1 MYTSLNY
8 GKIVYMPKQF
18 STKHCY
24 KLYFIT
30 KWYCLCILILHNFYH
45 FYLLSRK
52 YWCNYFWTAYLHGNC
67 CCPFTQSCL
76 TLCNPMN
83 CSTPGFPVLHHL
95 PELAQT
101 HVHWVSDA
109 IQPSRPLSPLSPPTL
124 NLSQH
129 LGLFQWVAL
138 HIRWSEYW
146 SFSICPSSDYSGLI
160 YFRID
165 WFDLLASPAPQLESI
180 SSLALSL
187 LCGPVLT
194 FIHECWKNHSFDY
207 MNLCQQSDVSA
218 F

>member
-124 NLSQH
+124 KSFPASESFPVNQLFTSDGQSIGASASILPMDIQSGFP
-129 LGLFQWVAL
+129 LGLNSLIFLQSKGLSRV
-138 HIRWSEYW
+138 
-146 SFSICPSSDYSGLI
+146 FSSSTI
-160 YFRID
+160 
-165 WFDLLASPAPQLESI
+165 
-180 SSLALSL
+180 
-187 LCGPVLT
+187 
-194 FIHECWKNHSFDY
+194 WKHQFFG
-207 MNLCQQSDVSA
+207 A
-218 F
+218 